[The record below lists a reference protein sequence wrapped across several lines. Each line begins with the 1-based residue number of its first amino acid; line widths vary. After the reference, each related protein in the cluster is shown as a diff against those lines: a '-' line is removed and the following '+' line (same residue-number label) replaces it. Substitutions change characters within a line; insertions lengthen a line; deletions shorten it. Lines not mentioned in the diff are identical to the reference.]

1 MLKPKKDITRKEIQR
16 DPFLE
21 TIDQTQSHLQ
31 NNKSVYMKIGTGLII
46 FLLAFNVITNKRSKL
61 SMDANGALG
70 QALVALDSGDLS
82 NAQFQL
88 ETVISKY
95 DGTKSAEIAG
105 YHLGKLYYDSGN
117 SKDAKIYLNKY
128 LKDQPV
134 DIMISSTAL
143 MLANISENNGNLQE
157 AISFLDKGIKK
168 SIGTHTQR
176 ILTLEKAKFI
186 LSQGDDEQTKAL
198 VKGILSEKNVTPVQK
213 QVAEELL
220 GKISG

>member
-82 NAQFQL
+82 NAQFQF
-88 ETVISKY
+88 ETVMSKY

-117 SKDAKIYLNKY
+117 SKDAKIYLNQY

-168 SIGTHTQR
+168 SIDTHTQR
-176 ILTLEKAKFI
+176 ILTLEKAKLI

>member
-1 MLKPKKDITRKEIQR
+1 MLKPKKEITRKEIQR

-31 NNKSVYMKIGTGLII
+31 DNKSVYMKIGAGLII
-46 FLLAFNVITNKRSKL
+46 FLLAFNVIANKRSKL

-70 QALVALDSGDLS
+70 QALIALDRGDLS

-88 ETVISKY
+88 ETLMSKY
-95 DGTKSAEIAG
+95 EDTESAEIAG

-117 SKDAKIYLNKY
+117 SKDAKIYLNQY
-128 LKDQPV
+128 LNDQTV
-134 DIMISSTAL
+134 DIMVSSTAL
-143 MLANISENNGNLQE
+143 MLANISEKDGNAQE
-157 AISFLDKGIKK
+157 ALSFLEKGIKM
-168 SIGTHTQR
+168 SIDTHTHR
-176 ILTLEKAKFI
+176 ILTLEKAKLI
-186 LSQGDDEQTKAL
+186 LSQGDEEQTKAL
-198 VKGILSEKNVTPVQK
+198 AKGVLSEKNVTPVQK

>member
-117 SKDAKIYLNKY
+117 FKDAKIYLNKY

-143 MLANISENNGNLQE
+143 MLANISGNNGNLQE

>member
-82 NAQFQL
+82 NAQFQF
-88 ETVISKY
+88 ETVMSKY

-117 SKDAKIYLNKY
+117 SKDAKIYLNQY

-168 SIGTHTQR
+168 SIDTHTQR
-176 ILTLEKAKFI
+176 ILILEKAKLI

>member
-1 MLKPKKDITRKEIQR
+1 MLKPKKEITRKEIQR

-70 QALVALDSGDLS
+70 QALVALNSGDLS
-82 NAQFQL
+82 NAQFQF
-88 ETVISKY
+88 ETVMSKY

-117 SKDAKIYLNKY
+117 SKDAKIYLNQY

-168 SIGTHTQR
+168 SIDTHTQR
-176 ILTLEKAKFI
+176 ILTLEKAKLI

>member
-1 MLKPKKDITRKEIQR
+1 MLKPKKEITRKEIQR

-82 NAQFQL
+82 NAQFQF
-88 ETVISKY
+88 ETVMSKY

-117 SKDAKIYLNKY
+117 SKDAKIYLNQY

-168 SIGTHTQR
+168 SIDTHTQR
-176 ILTLEKAKFI
+176 ILTLEKAKLI

>member
-82 NAQFQL
+82 NAQFQF
-88 ETVISKY
+88 ETVMSKY

-117 SKDAKIYLNKY
+117 SKDAKIYLNQY

-168 SIGTHTQR
+168 SIDSHTQR

>member
-1 MLKPKKDITRKEIQR
+1 MLKPKKEITRKEIQR

-31 NNKSVYMKIGTGLII
+31 DNKSVYMKIGTGLII

-82 NAQFQL
+82 NAQFQF
-88 ETVISKY
+88 ETVMSKY

-117 SKDAKIYLNKY
+117 SKDAKIYLNQY

-134 DIMISSTAL
+134 DIMVSSTAL

-168 SIGTHTQR
+168 SIDTHTQR